1 VVLHVVIE
9 AREVEALKHSPRGHL
24 AAESTSF
31 IGRRSELAEI
41 KRKLTQARLVSLV
54 GPGD

>member
-1 VVLHVVIE
+1 VGD
-9 AREVEALKHSPRGHL
+9 PP
-24 AAESTSF
+24 AESTSF